1 MLIHRKKS
9 LLACAMLW
17 LLSGCCKKQTC
28 PQTEPLV
35 VKLKPSCDVTFPELP
50 IAADEIG
57 ETLTDEQADRVAVSL
72 IILINYLNELKVRC
86 GRN

>member
-1 MLIHRKKS
+1 M
-9 LLACAMLW
+9 
-17 LLSGCCKKQTC
+17 
-28 PQTEPLV
+28 